1 MFQSQPMTTPTL
13 SPRQRAKA
21 ALKSLRA
28 EAGSD
33 AAIAKALTDIGTRIS
48 RQAVNNWVVVQER
61 YLRAVSVVFGNDPK
75 ELRPDLSAFQIKK
88 AMELP
93 LNPPPDPRSR
103 DRPRERAR

>member
-1 MFQSQPMTTPTL
+1 MPAMTNPTP

-21 ALKSLRA
+21 ALKDLRK

-48 RQAVNNWVVVQER
+48 RQAVNNWMVVQER
-61 YLRAVSVVFGNDPK
+61 YLRAITVVFGKDPK
-75 ELRPDLSAFQIKK
+75 ELRPDLSAFQIKN

-103 DRPRERAR
+103 HRDRPRERAR